1 MKNNLAIFGFKDS
14 FAGQL
19 INMLDDEVRKNLNCL
34 ISYSRI
40 TKLNI
45 NKEHKKR
52 PNKKTEFVKKKK
64 IFNLP
69 VFDNKNFIK
78 ILKTRKIKYAFI
90 IEDDVFI
97 RSMITKKLKKKNI
110 KILSFVHK
118 SVKLMGINNIGEGT
132 IIFPDCYIGYKTDIG
147 KGCIIQSG
155 TRIEHHSSIGN
166 FCNINPNMCTG
177 GFVKIGNFCEINISV
192 DIINKINIENYSRV
206 GAGSLVMK
214 DIKKN
219 QLHFGRPSKFI
230 RYV

>member
-1 MKNNLAIFGFKDS
+1 M
-14 FAGQL
+14 
-19 INMLDDEVRKNLNCL
+19 
-34 ISYSRI
+34 
-40 TKLNI
+40 
-45 NKEHKKR
+45 
-52 PNKKTEFVKKKK
+52 
-64 IFNLP
+64 
-69 VFDNKNFIK
+69 
-78 ILKTRKIKYAFI
+78 
-90 IEDDVFI
+90 FI

-132 IIFPDCYIGYKTDIG
+132 VIFPDCYIGYKTDIG